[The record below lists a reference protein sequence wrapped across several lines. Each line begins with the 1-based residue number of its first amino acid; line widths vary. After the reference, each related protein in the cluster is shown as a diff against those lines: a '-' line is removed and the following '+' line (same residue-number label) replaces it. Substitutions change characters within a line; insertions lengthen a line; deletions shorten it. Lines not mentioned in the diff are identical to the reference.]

1 MHLNGKGYKATLEG
15 DNRDD
20 ATSSDATVRDEYVR
34 KNGDLFREILRMLNA
49 KSEAGKT
56 LMLQIQDEFDNDH
69 DGYGLW
75 EYLKAWASSLTPAE
89 VKVLKKRVEALK
101 FSASETPEKW
111 SYKMQLLLNMWK
123 RIPADKRGGTIADLS
138 DTLLDKVLEVPS
150 CKSYTQYVK
159 AFMDATNG
167 DMTDY
172 QGIVKLLVEQHRQ
185 QCAAGG
191 LSGQSGGRGDSDTRR
206 GGSANVAEE
215 EESGEAL
222 STFSGK
228 SGGTNR
234 QGGKSGNGKSNVI
247 CGRCGERGHIKK
259 DCPKKCKECG
269 LKSCGGVKGRCM
281 TKGGIPAGL
290 AKIMQPEIK
299 AMIVKRAKEMGAA
312 WAKGQGEAHLFE
324 EQDDDPCFDPSVDMI
339 DEFFDMTMGA
349 EANVCTTEA
358 EEDPSAAA
366 ICLALYGDCYVP
378 GGARTMR
385 GPTPTPSTWRR

>member
-1 MHLNGKGYKATLEG
+1 MLWQWQATMHLNGKGYKATLEG
-15 DNRDD
+15 ENRDD
-20 ATSSDATVRDEYVR
+20 ATSGDAKVRDEYVR
-34 KNGDLFREILRMLNA
+34 KNGDLFREILRMFNA

-172 QGIVKLLVEQHRQ
+172 QGIVKLLIEQHRQ
-185 QCAAGG
+185 Q
-191 LSGQSGGRGDSDTRR
+191 
-206 GGSANVAEE
+206 
-215 EESGEAL
+215 
-222 STFSGK
+222 
-228 SGGTNR
+228 
-234 QGGKSGNGKSNVI
+234 
-247 CGRCGERGHIKK
+247 
-259 DCPKKCKECG
+259 
-269 LKSCGGVKGRCM
+269 
-281 TKGGIPAGL
+281 
-290 AKIMQPEIK
+290 
-299 AMIVKRAKEMGAA
+299 
-312 WAKGQGEAHLFE
+312 
-324 EQDDDPCFDPSVDMI
+324 
-339 DEFFDMTMGA
+339 
-349 EANVCTTEA
+349 
-358 EEDPSAAA
+358 
-366 ICLALYGDCYVP
+366 
-378 GGARTMR
+378 
-385 GPTPTPSTWRR
+385 

>member
-1 MHLNGKGYKATLEG
+1 MLWQWQATMHLNGKGYKATLEG
-15 DNRDD
+15 ENRDD

-191 LSGQSGGRGDSDTRR
+191 LSGQSGGRGDNDARR
-206 GGSANVAEE
+206 GIISPSSDRRAMPVYVAMNSMASVPYRYLGFLITGPALPPQPKHPPHGHCRSRPSRSARRLKWYVNHLY
-215 EESGEAL
+215 S
-222 STFSGK
+222 
-228 SGGTNR
+228 R
-234 QGGKSGNGKSNVI
+234 Q
-247 CGRCGERGHIKK
+247 
-259 DCPKKCKECG
+259 
-269 LKSCGGVKGRCM
+269 
-281 TKGGIPAGL
+281 
-290 AKIMQPEIK
+290 
-299 AMIVKRAKEMGAA
+299 
-312 WAKGQGEAHLFE
+312 
-324 EQDDDPCFDPSVDMI
+324 
-339 DEFFDMTMGA
+339 
-349 EANVCTTEA
+349 
-358 EEDPSAAA
+358 
-366 ICLALYGDCYVP
+366 P
-378 GGARTMR
+378 GGAVETHSI
-385 GPTPTPSTWRR
+385 GTSSTAR

>member
-1 MHLNGKGYKATLEG
+1 MLWQWQATMHLNGKGYKATLEG

-101 FSASETPEKW
+101 FSANETPEKW

-138 DTLLDKVLEVPS
+138 DSLLDKVLEVPS

-191 LSGQSGGRGDSDTRR
+191 LSGQSGGRGDNDTRR

-215 EESGEAL
+215 EEPGEAL

-228 SGGTNR
+228 SGSTNR
-234 QGGKSGNGKSNVI
+234 QGGKSGNGKSNII

-324 EQDDDPCFDPSVDMI
+324 EMQDIVHQVDMAGDLERI
-339 DEFFDMTMGA
+339 AVDLSHRGLGGGQVDQNFRL
-349 EANVCTTEA
+349 
-358 EEDPSAAA
+358 PSLLHRLHWLH
-366 ICLALYGDCYVP
+366 C
-378 GGARTMR
+378 
-385 GPTPTPSTWRR
+385 